1 MKHYIVQEMVYYVY
15 MSRKGKKMELTN
27 IEVETLG
34 LDRILE
40 AEVVDATH
48 LAPRMIR
55 LHQTHRTQKNIV
67 QLWLHQ
73 SPEASPVKELV
84 KCMRI

>member
-1 MKHYIVQEMVYYVY
+1 
-15 MSRKGKKMELTN
+15 MELTN

-55 LHQTHRTQKNIV
+55 LHQTHRTQKI
-67 QLWLHQ
+67 
-73 SPEASPVKELV
+73 
-84 KCMRI
+84 